1 MKNIYNLFGFLSK
14 KILFIISAI
23 LLITNCLFFSLF
35 MSEHRETKRLMLIVM
50 ERQENIYTPTP
61 PSPDKPQAEPK
72 PVETP
77 PAKPQ
82 VAIATTEK
90 GPEITPTVAP
100 TVFNQNSIPSALVHA
115 NNGEY
120 ALLCEKDSKMLYLFS
135 FRDGVFNVV
144 KGFPCLTGENHG
156 DKQKPGDKAT
166 PEGVYFFL
174 RFIPGKTLPKQYGFG
189 AFVMNYPNFLAR
201 KEGKQGNGIWLH
213 GHDPE
218 KNIGKDIV
226 NTKGCIV
233 VDNKDLEEISRLI
246 KPRGT
251 PIIVVGKAQTADKT
265 KQTLL
270 SKEIKHFLDNWKHD
284 WESLNTKKYLN
295 HYTNDFISGERMD
308 YAAFKQQKER
318 VNRYKKF
325 IKISIDEPAFLI
337 PQEYSGKIA
346 VVRFHQRYVS
356 DNFKSESSKIFY
368 LRKEQKKW
376 HIIGESLF

>member
-1 MKNIYNLFGFLSK
+1 MKNNYNPFEVLSK
-14 KILFIISAI
+14 KILLIVSAV
-23 LLITNCLFFSLF
+23 LLVTNCLFIFLF
-35 MSEHRETKRLMLIVM
+35 IREHRETKRLMAHVL
-50 ERQENIYTPTP
+50 EKQQNIYTPSIS
-61 PSPDKPQAEPK
+61 SPDKTQTEPK
-72 PVETP
+72 PVEVP

-82 VAIATTEK
+82 TTIEKTEK
-90 GPEITPTVAP
+90 RPETAVATPA
-100 TVFNQNSIPSALVHA
+100 VFNQNSIPSPLLYA
-115 NNGEY
+115 NTGEY
-120 ALLCEKDSKMLYLFS
+120 ALLCEKDSKMLYLFR
-135 FRDGVFNVV
+135 FKDGVFNFV
-144 KGFPCLTGENHG
+144 KGYPCLIGENHG

-166 PEGVYFFL
+166 PEGVFFFL

-218 KNIGKDIV
+218 KNLGKDIV

-233 VDNKDLEEISRLI
+233 VDNKYLEEITRLI

-251 PIIVVGKAQTADKT
+251 PIIVVSKMQVAEKT
-265 KQTLL
+265 DQALL
-270 SKEIKHFLDNWKHD
+270 TKEIKGFLDSWKHD

-295 HYTNDFISGERMD
+295 HYASDFVSGEGMG

-325 IKISIDEPAFLI
+325 IKISIDEPAFFI
-337 PQEYSGKIA
+337 PPEYNGKVA
-346 VVRFHQRYVS
+346 VVRFHQRYNS

>member
-1 MKNIYNLFGFLSK
+1 MKNNYNPFEFLSK
-14 KILFIISAI
+14 KILLIVSAI
-23 LLITNCLFFSLF
+23 LLVTNCLFIILF
-35 MSEHRETKRLMLIVM
+35 MSEHRETKRLMSLVL
-50 ERQENIYTPTP
+50 ERQQNIYAPSP
-61 PSPDKPQAEPK
+61 PSPDKPQTEPK
-72 PVETP
+72 PVEVTP
-77 PAKPQ
+77 SKPQ
-82 VAIATTEK
+82 TTIATTEK
-90 GPEITPTVAP
+90 GYEPTAVKPA
-100 TVFNQNSIPSALVHA
+100 VFNQNTTPSPLVYA

-135 FRDGVFNVV
+135 FKDGVFNLV
-144 KGFPCLTGENHG
+144 KGYPCLTGENNG

-166 PEGVYFFL
+166 PEGVFFFL

-218 KNIGKDIV
+218 KNLGKDIV

-251 PIIVVGKAQTADKT
+251 PIIVVSKMQITEKPNQAQLT
-265 KQTLL
+265 
-270 SKEIKHFLDNWKHD
+270 KEIKGFLDSWKHD

-295 HYTNDFISGERMD
+295 HYASDFVSGEGMGF
-308 YAAFKQQKER
+308 AAFKQQKER

-325 IKISIDEPAFLI
+325 IKISIDEPAFFI
-337 PQEYSGKIA
+337 PQEYNGKVA

-368 LRKEQKKW
+368 LRKEHKKW